1 MFLGSEEEKHAI
13 TQLGISVL
21 PLEEGQ
27 ERPIL
32 RSARQGSSSGSSTG
46 GEDWASREL
55 EEGWGPVA
63 LMGGGGGSSGFDED
77 SFLLP
82 YCYAADLYINSEK
95 AAELTLRLQEGG
107 AQ

>member
-1 MFLGSEEEKHAI
+1 MGE
-13 TQLGISVL
+13 
-21 PLEEGQ
+21 

-32 RSARQGSSSGSSTG
+32 RSARQGSSSGSSSG

-55 EEGWGPVA
+55 EEGWGPVIP
-63 LMGGGGGSSGFDED
+63 MSGGGSGDGFDED

-82 YCYAADLYINSEK
+82 DCYAADLYINGEK